1 MVETS
6 TAIYSR
12 TLSHKCAT
20 REFLSA
26 PFPTWTGSLRRP
38 GDFKLPET
46 TISALRKADVRRT
59 FDRHRI
65 AEDRTLNHKPSNSL
79 DLHRSWITRPRHKSR
94 SNIDI
99 KSSYIKAVA
108 GGVSSVILR

>member
-20 REFLSA
+20 REFCL
-26 PFPTWTGSLRRP
+26 LRFRP
-38 GDFKLPET
+38 GPVHSSLDDLVTSSSPKNHH
-46 TISALRKADVRRT
+46 IGVALRRT

>member
-1 MVETS
+1 MVKTS

-26 PFPTWTGSLRRP
+26 PFPTWTGSLLLRRP
-38 GDFKLPET
+38 GDFKLPRNHH
-46 TISALRKADVRRT
+46 IGVALRRT

-94 SNIDI
+94 SNTDI